1 MLTGWHLDYGFD
13 PLNLKPKDAVELKT
27 LQNKELN
34 NGRLAM
40 LAAAWHRTWLRARL
54 FSRVDGSDLR

>member
-27 LQNKELN
+27 LQSRELN
-34 NGRLAM
+34 NGRLPM
-40 LAAAWHRTWLRARL
+40 LRL
-54 FSRVDGSDLR
+54 GTGDGYGQGYILEWMVLIYNN

>member
-13 PLNLKPKDAVELKT
+13 PLNLKPKDAAELKT
-27 LQNKELN
+27 LQIKELN

-40 LAAAWHRTWLRARL
+40 LAAADILAQEMVTGKVN
-54 FSRVDGSDLR
+54 F

>member
-13 PLNLKPKDAVELKT
+13 PLNLKPKDAVGLKT
-27 LQNKELN
+27 LQNKELS

-40 LAAAWHRTWLRARL
+40 LAAAGILAQEMVTGKVI
-54 FSRVDGSDLR
+54 F

>member
-13 PLNLKPKDAVELKT
+13 PLNLKPKDAAELKT
-27 LQNKELN
+27 LQIKELN

-40 LAAAWHRTWLRARL
+40 LAAAGILAQEMLTGKVI
-54 FSRVDGSDLR
+54 F